1 METESQ
7 FTAGKL
13 LEIRVHSSHRHGY
26 FLSGQEDYAQMV
38 LSGALNDKKPVSSL
52 FQKDLC
58 SVFIFHLEKKSQD
71 VPLQTWMLE
80 QEKGKVNIHF
90 STCLD
95 SIKSVCKSGM
105 RQAL

>member
-38 LSGALNDKKPVSSL
+38 LSGALNDKK
-52 FQKDLC
+52 
-58 SVFIFHLEKKSQD
+58 
-71 VPLQTWMLE
+71 
-80 QEKGKVNIHF
+80 
-90 STCLD
+90 TCF
-95 SIKSVCKSGM
+95 
-105 RQAL
+105 